1 LSRSTPP
8 AIVGSPGTDDE
19 EAVVESTGKAAV
31 AEFVATFAL
40 IFIGA
45 GAVIAVGLGLDLT
58 GVALAHGLVLAIMVS
73 ITAHISGGHVNP
85 AVTIGLWVAGRTPSR
100 RAVILIGAQLLG
112 AVAGALLL
120 KYLVPVALYDAGA
133 GGTPLLADGIATGK
147 GIVIEATTTFFLVFA
162 VFGTAV
168 DPRGPFSKTAGLTI
182 GLVIAFD
189 IMAFGPYTGAA
200 MNPARWFGP
209 ALASGD
215 WDNWYVWIIGP
226 IAGGIIAA
234 VVYATVFLKDRELA
248 TP

>member
-1 LSRSTPP
+1 MEN
-8 AIVGSPGTDDE
+8 I
-19 EAVVESTGKAAV
+19 GKAAV

-45 GAVIAVGLGLDLT
+45 GAVVTSGFGLDLT

-73 ITAHISGGHVNP
+73 VTGHLSGGHVNP
-85 AVTIGLWVAGRTPSR
+85 AVTAGLWVTGKVESS
-100 RAVILIGAQLLG
+100 RAVIYIVAQLLG

-120 KYLVPVALYDAGA
+120 RFVVPSVVYDAAA
-133 GGTPLLADGIATGK
+133 GGVPALAPGIAAGK
-147 GIVIEATTTFFLVFA
+147 GIVIEAVTTFFLVFA

-168 DPRGPFSKTAGLTI
+168 DDRGPWSKTAGLTI

-200 MNPARWFGP
+200 MNPARWLGP
-209 ALASGD
+209 ALAAGQ
-215 WDNWYVWIIGP
+215 WANWYVWIVGP
-226 IAGGIIAA
+226 IAGGIIAG
-234 VVYATVFLKDRELA
+234 VLYQMVFLKDQEPA